1 MKLTQEEIESLN
13 RFISDGFA
21 GEFNQVLKRKATSI
35 LYQLLQNNGKI
46 LNAFPLKSQTN
57 EDAHTC
63 HFY

>member
-21 GEFNQVLKRKATSI
+21 GELNQELKRKASV
-35 LYQLLQNNGKI
+35 LYQLLQNSGKI

>member
-21 GEFNQVLKRKATSI
+21 GEFNQGLKRKASV